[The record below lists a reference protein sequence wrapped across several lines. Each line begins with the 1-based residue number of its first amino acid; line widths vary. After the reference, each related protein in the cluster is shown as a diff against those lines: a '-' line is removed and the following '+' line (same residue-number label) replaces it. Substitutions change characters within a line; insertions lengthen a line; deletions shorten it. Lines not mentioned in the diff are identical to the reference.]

1 MKLRWLVVA
10 LFSISLVGWTQTSQA
25 AGLLHHKAKK
35 AAKVTKTVAT
45 KTANGS
51 EKVATTTAS
60 TTASAGHDVAQSAAT
75 STAVHGTKAAGHGA
89 VAAIKGIFKHL

>member
-1 MKLRWLVVA
+1 MKFRWLVVA
-10 LFSISLVGWTQTSQA
+10 LFSISLAGWTQTSLA

-89 VAAIKGIFKHL
+89 AAAIKGLFKHL